1 MASLLV
7 EQLKEEKL
15 TSLSQNNLAEALTE
29 FVDKEEKEAI
39 SEWVRGGRG
48 WEEGGL
54 REVGGGLREGGW
66 EGGGEEVRGRRREA
80 GREGEREGR

>member
-15 TSLSQNNLAEALTE
+15 TLLSENNLAEALTE

-39 SEWVRGGRG
+39 SE
-48 WEEGGL
+48 
-54 REVGGGLREGGW
+54 
-66 EGGGEEVRGRRREA
+66 
-80 GREGEREGR
+80 

>member
-15 TSLSQNNLAEALTE
+15 TLLSEKNLAEALPE

-39 SEWVRGGRG
+39 SE
-48 WEEGGL
+48 
-54 REVGGGLREGGW
+54 
-66 EGGGEEVRGRRREA
+66 
-80 GREGEREGR
+80 

>member
-15 TSLSQNNLAEALTE
+15 TLLSEKNLAEALTE

-39 SEWVRGGRG
+39 SG
-48 WEEGGL
+48 
-54 REVGGGLREGGW
+54 
-66 EGGGEEVRGRRREA
+66 
-80 GREGEREGR
+80 